1 MAKDIDI
8 GLPDGGEITV
18 PAWSTEE
25 TQKQIYALLKSM
37 EGVDKQTVRKL
48 EEAQRSDDRNSK
60 KEIEALKDLGK
71 DLKEGMQGGFLG
83 NLTKAAGLAGSA
95 LGTLAKGTA
104 VVVGGVAALGAGL
117 TAAVAKTADFA
128 MSYSD
133 AIKPLVDSGM
143 AFGNLGK
150 QVDESVLD
158 LTRLGFS
165 ADDAAKMLNNSSTAF
180 LRLGNT
186 GLKNFT
192 STLEAAAKQG
202 AQFGMVQDEATEYLL
217 TELEERAR
225 SGLVERMNA
234 TQFAALQYGILEDQI
249 KASRRLGKT
258 VDEIADIQKAA
269 LGDDRLV
276 GLRQSFNGD
285 KSQNQMINDLIANL
299 SAIPG
304 LSETDIADIIAAEQS
319 GLDIESTEA
328 YSKLVGALSQTPGA
342 LEAYTQ
348 SIGDSVQALISDN
361 QEGFD
366 AAQAEFAKTTKLTGD
381 SIGDIYERSRSTN
394 KEIAN
399 EAKAQLASL
408 QLIAPEILGMYGKM
422 SRFGEVTEEQSKNA
436 GEGLDVNAASEA
448 AAKLQNDIADMSG
461 AVSTQVTRAAQ
472 EMTEFMSTLSTTLN
486 KSGIKE
492 GFTELTEI
500 AGNKAVAAIGK
511 MNDSVAGIAE
521 NFINISKELQAAF
534 GEGGMFGEG
543 GIADLVT
550 AKIINPL
557 ADALISGIGSLFTS
571 PTVIAA
577 AVAGI
582 GALMLAMRTAV
593 AGMPGIGTGGNPDA
607 IMGGDADGKDKDGKG
622 KGKGKLGKLGRIP
635 GLGLLSGALELAD
648 LSDDLGQINKD
659 LKSGKIE
666 GYEANIARTAETSE
680 AIGGTAGAAGG
691 AMAGAAVGSVVPIV
705 GTAIGGLI
713 GGAIG
718 WYAGR
723 EGARAVGEG
732 LAEAVF
738 TPEHIALQNE
748 LAKIEERLG
757 KENNRRTQ
765 MQLEARQQQLETEL
779 QLLKPIESSSPVN
792 PNNIPIMTNYT
803 RDDEESG
810 EDPETTAK
818 KKQNEQDATDQPK
831 TVDDLVT
838 EAMRDLKLGI
848 EAQNS
853 LLQKIAGN
861 TGKTNKGIGAIADTQ

>member
-276 GLRQSFNGD
+276 GLRQSFSGD
-285 KSQNQMINDLIANL
+285 ESQNQMINDLVANL

-319 GLDIESTEA
+319 GLGIESTEA
-328 YSKLVGALSQTPGA
+328 YSKLIGALSQTPGA

-381 SIGDIYERSRSTN
+381 AVQDIVARANAGDDQARG
-394 KEIAN
+394 
-399 EAKAQLASL
+399 QLILL
-408 QLIAPEILGMYGKM
+408 QKIAPEILGAAGTM
-422 SRFGEVTEEQSKNA
+422 SRFGEVTEEQIKNA

-448 AAKLQNDIADMSG
+448 AATLQNDFAEMSG
-461 AVSTQVTRAAQ
+461 AVSTQVTRAAIK
-472 EMTEFMSTLSTTLN
+472 MTDFVETLSTTLN
-486 KSGIKE
+486 KSGIKK
-492 GFTELTEI
+492 GFIDLAEYAGDLAINGIEYLNTQVQGVADSFIKI
-500 AGNKAVAAIGK
+500 AQDLSAAY
-511 MNDSVAGIAE
+511 
-521 NFINISKELQAAF
+521 

-543 GIADLVT
+543 GIADLVA
-550 AKIINPL
+550 AKIIDPL
-557 ADALISGIGSLFTS
+557 ADALIKGVFNLFTS
-571 PTVIAA
+571 PVIIAA

-622 KGKGKLGKLGRIP
+622 KGKGKLGKIGRIP

-659 LKSGKIE
+659 LESGKIE

-765 MQLEARQQQLETEL
+765 MQLETRQQQLETEL

-803 RDDEESG
+803 RDDEVIPPGVDDAEIA
-810 EDPETTAK
+810 T
-818 KKQNEQDATDQPK
+818 KKQTQMNID
-831 TVDDLVT
+831 VT
-838 EAMRDLKLGI
+838 EHMTNQKNAIDLLNQNLDAMISELRNIKT
-848 EAQNS
+848 
-853 LLQKIAGN
+853 N

>member
-1 MAKDIDI
+1 MSKDIEI
-8 GLPDGGEITV
+8 NLPDGGEITV
-18 PAWSTEE
+18 PSWSTEE
-25 TQKQIYALLKSM
+25 TQKQIYNILKQGL
-37 EGVDKQTVRKL
+37 GVDKETIRKL
-48 EEAQRSDDRNSK
+48 EEAQRDENRNTQK
-60 KEIEALKDLGK
+60 QLDAIKDLGK

-133 AIKPLVDSGM
+133 AIKPLVDSGI

-150 QVDESVLD
+150 QVDASVLD

-192 STLEAAAKQG
+192 NTLEAAAKQG

-225 SGLVERMNA
+225 AGLVERMNA

-276 GLRQSFNGD
+276 ALRQSFSGD
-285 KSQNQMINDLIANL
+285 ESQNQMISELVANL

-304 LSETDIADIIAAEQS
+304 LSDRDIADIIAAEQS
-319 GLDIESTEA
+319 GLGMEATEA
-328 YSKLVGALSQTPGA
+328 YSNMVAALSQTPGA

-348 SIGDSVQALISDN
+348 SIGDSVDALINDN

-381 SIGDIYERSRSTN
+381 AVKDIVDRANAGDEQARG
-394 KEIAN
+394 
-399 EAKAQLASL
+399 
-408 QLIAPEILGMYGKM
+408 QLIFLQQVAPEILGAFGTMR
-422 SRFGEVTEEQSKNA
+422 RFGEVAEDQAKE

-448 AAKLQNDIADMSG
+448 AAKLQNDFADMSG
-461 AVSTQVTRAAQ
+461 AVSTQVTRAAIK
-472 EMTEFMSTLSTTLN
+472 MTEFVETLSTTLN
-486 KSGIKE
+486 KSGIKKE
-492 GFTELTEI
+492 FIGLAED
-500 AGNKAVAAIGK
+500 AGDLAINGIEYLNTKVKGVAE
-511 MNDSVAGIAE
+511 D
-521 NFINISKELQAAF
+521 FIKISQDLAAAF
-534 GEGGMFGEG
+534 GEGGLFGEG
-543 GIADLVT
+543 GVADLIT
-550 AKIINPL
+550 AKVIDPL
-557 ADALISGIGSLFTS
+557 ADALIKGVFNLFTS
-571 PTVIAA
+571 PEVIAA

-593 AGMPGIGTGGNPDA
+593 AGLPGIGTGGNPDA
-607 IMGGDADGKDKDGKG
+607 IMGGDADGKDKDDKGKR

-635 GLGLLSGALELAD
+635 GLGLLSGVLEISE

-659 LKSGKIE
+659 LESGKIE

-723 EGARAVGEG
+723 EGTRAVGEG

-765 MQLEARQQQLETEL
+765 MQLETRQKQVEAEL

-803 RDDEESG
+803 RDDEVIPPGVDDAEIA
-810 EDPETTAK
+810 T
-818 KKQNEQDATDQPK
+818 KKQTQMNTD
-831 TVDDLVT
+831 VT
-838 EAMRDLKLGI
+838 EHMTNQKNAIDLLNQSLDAMISELRNIKT
-848 EAQNS
+848 
-853 LLQKIAGN
+853 N